1 MITDRSAIPAFNS
14 SFRCYS
20 VGKLTFLFGRRTQ
33 SPPRLTDVAFHRIQ
47 VFPCSICRG
56 EYALAELNF
65 YRTTSI
71 EDNLKWMSGKP
82 GNRLAEIRT
91 GTRIATGTGIGI
103 GFKGRK
109 EKVKQKSNTYLLILV
124 ILRY

>member
-33 SPPRLTDVAFHRIQ
+33 SPPPLTDVAFHRIQ

-109 EKVKQKSNTYLLILV
+109 EKVKQTIIFS
-124 ILRY
+124 